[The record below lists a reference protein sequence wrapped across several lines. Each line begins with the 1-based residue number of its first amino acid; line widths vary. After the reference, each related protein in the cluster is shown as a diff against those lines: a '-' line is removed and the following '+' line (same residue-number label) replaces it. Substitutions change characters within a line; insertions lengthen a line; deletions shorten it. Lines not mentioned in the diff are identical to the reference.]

1 MEIITSY
8 DELTYLIENNDM
20 VMIYFG
26 SEGCGVC
33 KSMKPKVKSMIER
46 FPNIKAVMVEADK
59 NLKIAAKFNVFTIPV
74 ILLYIQGK
82 ETIREVRIISLDN
95 LEQKISRYCQI
106 FYIQWAT
113 KLIIFRPIDYEQ
125 FPLNHQYFA
134 RLTIP
139 AFHLG

>member
-8 DELTYLIENNDM
+8 DKLTELIENNDM

-33 KSMKPKVKSMIER
+33 KSMMPKVENLIR
-46 FPNIKAVMVEADK
+46 GFPDIKAVMVEADK
-59 NLKIAAKFNVFTIPV
+59 NLKISAAFNVFTVPV
-74 ILLYIQGK
+74 ILFFIQGK

-106 FYIQWAT
+106 FYA
-113 KLIIFRPIDYEQ
+113 
-125 FPLNHQYFA
+125 
-134 RLTIP
+134 
-139 AFHLG
+139 G